1 MKYKGKC
8 LFKTMS
14 TCIIVLAAGL
24 LPLLAET
31 PAQDLSLVDA
41 LKKGLENNYDI
52 RIAKQNVR
60 IAENN
65 NTWGAAGRYPTLD
78 LGLAFNNTFS
88 DDPGSTSPG
97 TRENSTLNLLIPSVN
112 LRWTLFNGFAI
123 SISKAKLA
131 YLNEISNGNAAI
143 AVENTI
149 QAIVLA
155 YYKTLLEDEKLKIL
169 EEVKALS
176 KDRYDYVMERKK
188 VGAAATYDVLQ
199 TKIAWL
205 NDTSSLLLQQMNVK
219 NAYRNLNLVL
229 GESAEKK
236 YSLTD
241 TFDVQMYDYKLDD
254 LLNKLYDN
262 NKTLKNQ
269 YINQAILKKDIA
281 LQHSGLYP
289 TLSLNSGINRT
300 GSRYKLEDLPAIN
313 SHSYDYYVNFSV
325 NLNIFNGGNTKKA
338 IANARIQ
345 EKIGNLRL
353 EEMKLSLGNF
363 LRTTL
368 ELYNIRKQLYTVDE
382 EQIKSAKLNLDI
394 SQEKFKS
401 GAINSF
407 NYRDVQLIYLNAAFG
422 KLQSI
427 FDLIDSHSELMRL
440 TGGVISE
447 Y

>member
-1 MKYKGKC
+1 MKPQ
-8 LFKTMS
+8 KT
-14 TCIIVLAAGL
+14 LAAILTLLLLSTVGL
-24 LPLLAET
+24 FSSPAEST
-31 PAQDLSLVDA
+31 PSNLSLADA
-41 LKKGLENNYDI
+41 LTKGLENNYDI
-52 RIAKQNVR
+52 RIAKRNLS

-65 NTWGAAGRYPTLD
+65 NSWAAAGRYPSLD
-78 LGLAFNNTFS
+78 LGLAFNNNWS
-88 DDPGSTSPG
+88 DDPSNTVPG
-97 TRENSTLNLLIPSVN
+97 TREKSTMNMLIPSVN
-112 LRWTLFNGFAI
+112 MRWTLFNGFAI
-123 SISKAKLA
+123 SITKAKLA
-131 YLNEISNGNAAI
+131 YLNNISNGNAAI

-155 YYKTLLEDEKLKIL
+155 YYKTLLEEEKLKIL
-169 EEVKALS
+169 EEVKKLS
-176 KDRYDYVMERKK
+176 KDRYDYVMERKN

-229 GESAEKK
+229 GESAEKQ

-241 TFDVQMYDYKLDD
+241 TFSVKMHDYKLED
-254 LLNKLYDN
+254 LLEKLYNN

-281 LQHSGLYP
+281 LQRSGLYP
-289 TLSLNSGINRT
+289 TVSLNSGINRS
-300 GSRYKLEDLPAIN
+300 GSRLKLENLPAIN
-313 SHSYDYYVNFSV
+313 SHSYDYYMNFSV
-325 NLNIFNGGNTKKA
+325 NLNIFNGGNTKRA
-338 IANARIQ
+338 IANAKIQ
-345 EKIGNLRL
+345 EKTGNLQL
-353 EEMKLSLGNF
+353 EEIKLSLGNF

-368 ELYNIRKQLYTVDE
+368 ELYDIRKQLYTVDE